1 MSFKKQ
7 ILMENPQKITDSKAV
22 IALLAEL
29 FPDCFSTKG
38 PAKPLKIGVFQDLVT
53 RLENDERVSKTTL
66 RSTLRHYTNSWRYLE
81 ALKEN
86 AHRVDLDGVEGDVI
100 DKEHAD
106 FAASQLETSKAKVA
120 ASKKN
125 TPKKEAATNK
135 TFKNKPSVKKLTT
148 QQAKKSAP
156 KPVAVKLSETDL
168 KAGTAVSVKVGKSPM
183 PAVIKDI
190 QKDGIQV
197 QLNTGMVVKVSQD
210 QLRLMNHG
218 K

>member
-1 MSFKKQ
+1 
-7 ILMENPQKITDSKAV
+7 MENPQKITDSKAV

-86 AHRVDLDGVEGDVI
+86 ARRVDLDGVEGDVI

-125 TPKKEAATNK
+125 TPKKKAATNK
-135 TFKNKPSVKKLTT
+135 TFKNKPSVNKLTT
-148 QQAKKSAP
+148 QQAKKNAP